1 MTFNQYKVNYTGL
14 HKRPTYEGLINYLA
28 NEQELIQYPN
38 RAATQARKHPYLTQ
52 LDVDDYDQMTE
63 QQLNILKAKMIEDK
77 LNEQAGGPGGPG
89 VNVLRAMATG
99 TSSSSS
105 SGSGSYASIGSYKSS
120 TGRPSFLPPSGGA
133 PFGTPSRGSVVA
145 RPSVYAMSAA
155 SSSSGSAAN
164 DDHLQDA
171 ETLMR
176 AQNAEAAQIEKQY
189 EEEKQQKQAGMKQM
203 AHAAVSNIFETSTDR
218 VMRMQQEQE
227 TKKQKQQQR
236 EVSEERRKQQQ
247 TVGGSVARAFSPAH
261 QGSTIQARGR
271 SPSVRTLFDDPGTG
285 GSSSSQVRATSASR
299 IRSSGG
305 QTATG
310 VGELPTIAEGAEDF
324 SKDKKM
330 KGTDE
335 VKIDNF
341 YKYWQNKGMTL
352 ENLKK
357 QFEMR
362 KLTPKPNTP
371 IIELI
376 AELITYDRK
385 KRGMQG
391 IASVQEIQ
399 PGGKAQTRSVIQIL
413 YPSP

>member
-105 SGSGSYASIGSYKSS
+105 SSSGSYASVNSYNSS
-120 TGRPSFLPPSGGA
+120 IGRPLFLPPSGRA
-133 PFGTPSRGSVVA
+133 QFGTPPRGSVAA

-155 SSSSGSAAN
+155 SSSFGSAAN

-247 TVGGSVARAFSPAH
+247 TVGGSVARSFSPAH
-261 QGSTIQARGR
+261 QGSTIQVRGR

-285 GSSSSQVRATSASR
+285 GASSSQVRATSASR

-305 QTATG
+305 QTASGTG
-310 VGELPTIAEGAEDF
+310 VALEPVVEGKLDF
-324 SKDKKM
+324 SIDKKM
-330 KGTDE
+330 SGSIQ

-341 YKYWQNKGMTL
+341 YDFWKNKGMTID
-352 ENLKK
+352 NLAK
-357 QFEMR
+357 QFTLR
-362 KLTPKPNTP
+362 KLTPKAGATG
-371 IIELI
+371 IELI
-376 AELITYDRK
+376 ADLITHDRK
-385 KRGMQG
+385 QNRMKGV
-391 IASVQEIQ
+391 ASVQAIQ
-399 PGGKAQTRSVIQIL
+399 PGGGARTRSVIQIV
-413 YPSP
+413 Y